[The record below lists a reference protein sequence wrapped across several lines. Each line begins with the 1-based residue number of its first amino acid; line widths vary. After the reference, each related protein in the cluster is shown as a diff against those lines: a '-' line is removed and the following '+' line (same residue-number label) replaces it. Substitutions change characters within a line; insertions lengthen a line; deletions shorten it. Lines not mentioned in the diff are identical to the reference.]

1 MSDVLT
7 KICTV
12 KRAEI
17 EVRRKT
23 RPLEDLMAALGDVPP
38 PRDFLGAL
46 QAKREAGLYGLIAEI
61 KKASPSKGVIRAD
74 FDPSSLGLAYESGGA
89 ACLSVLTDQEF
100 FQGADAYLEDARKA
114 VSIPVLRKDFMLDPY
129 QIYESRG
136 IGADCVLLIIAALED
151 AQAVELEGI
160 ALELGMAVLI
170 EVHNAEELERAKALS
185 SPLIGIN
192 NRNLKTL
199 EVDIQTTE
207 VLAEKVDEGRMLVS
221 ESGLFTPEDLARMA
235 RAGASC
241 FLVGESLMREQDVAA
256 ATKELLAVKQAAVA

>member
-1 MSDVLT
+1 
-7 KICTV
+7 
-12 KRAEI
+12 
-17 EVRRKT
+17 
-23 RPLEDLMAALGDVPP
+23 
-38 PRDFLGAL
+38 
-46 QAKREAGLYGLIAEI
+46 
-61 KKASPSKGVIRAD
+61 
-74 FDPSSLGLAYESGGA
+74 
-89 ACLSVLTDQEF
+89 
-100 FQGADAYLEDARKA
+100 
-114 VSIPVLRKDFMLDPY
+114 MLDPY

-136 IGADCVLLIIAALED
+136 IGADCILLIIAALED
-151 AQAVELEGI
+151 AQAAELEGI

-199 EVDIQTTE
+199 EVDIRTTE
-207 VLAEKVDEGRMLVS
+207 VLAEKVDEGRVLVS

-256 ATKELLAVKQAAVA
+256 ATKVLLAVKQAAVA